1 LNLKFINELF
11 LEQNELYLNGV
22 FEKVLEFIDLN
33 SQFLRITSEIKKR
46 FDFNLICLFLKFLEN
61 NLFKIVHRFQSMTHS
76 NKHQIMNL
84 IF

>member
-1 LNLKFINELF
+1 MNLKFINELF

-46 FDFNLICLFLKFLEN
+46 FDFNLICFFLKFLEN